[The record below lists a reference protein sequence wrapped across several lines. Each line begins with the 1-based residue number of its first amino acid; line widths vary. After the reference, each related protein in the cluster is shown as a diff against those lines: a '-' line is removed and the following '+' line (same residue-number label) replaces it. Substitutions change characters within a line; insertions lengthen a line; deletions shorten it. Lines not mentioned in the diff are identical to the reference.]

1 VDASEKGVRHGE
13 EELSS
18 IGSPE
23 HLDTYVVRRKRIADR
38 PFPRTEQLT
47 ATITGTLASQ
57 DLVCFPV
64 SDLAGQFTA
73 SVAPE
78 VPIEFSTGDCDGP
91 VTPPLAHGDRGYVTA
106 TLPEG
111 TKRVRIYNPSTG
123 FPSFQLSLTY
133 PIAF

>member
-1 VDASEKGVRHGE
+1 MAKKSFLLSGVLSISTVMSCGGSASPAAP
-13 EELSS
+13 S
-18 IGSPE
+18 
-23 HLDTYVVRRKRIADR
+23 
-38 PFPRTEQLT
+38 PRTEQLT

-57 DLVCFPV
+57 DWVCFPV

-78 VPIEFSTGDCDGP
+78 VPIEFSTGDCNSP
-91 VTPPLAHGDRGYVTA
+91 ATPPLAHGDRGYVTA

-123 FPSFQLSLTY
+123 FPSFQLAITY
-133 PIAF
+133 PIAL

>member
-1 VDASEKGVRHGE
+1 MSGVAKKSLLLSGVLTVLTLVSCGGTDTPTAPSPRKE
-13 EELSS
+13 E
-18 IGSPE
+18 
-23 HLDTYVVRRKRIADR
+23 
-38 PFPRTEQLT
+38 LT

-57 DLVCFPV
+57 DWVCFPV

-78 VPIEFSTGDCDGP
+78 VPIEFSTGDCNSP
-91 VTPPLAHGDRGYVTA
+91 VTPPLAHGDHGYVTA

-111 TKRVRIYNPSTG
+111 TKRVRLYNPSTG

-133 PIAF
+133 PVAF